1 MDDKGSQNKSENAN
15 GSSVAARALLS
26 GVQAIAR
33 LPWSLH
39 QALARLIRM
48 GAFGLGRYRKGVVHQ
63 NLKRAFPALPDT
75 RILKIQKSFERHFGE
90 VLAETLKGFAITM
103 PELRARFQ
111 VAGMEGV
118 RAQLEAG
125 RSVLIVAGH
134 YGNWEWLGHALAV
147 EAAPWPA
154 WAVYKPLSNQTADR
168 LMQQVRGHLGLRLC
182 PQPLVPRMLRR
193 LQRTPGLAYFV
204 ADQTPIDLV
213 HAHWLSFLDQDT
225 PFFHG
230 VDKIARTTGFPV
242 YYARVEKEGWAR
254 YSLTLEPLVP
264 EPRTRPEG
272 AITLAFARRLEAQ
285 IRERPEYWL
294 WTHRRWKRSHLKP
307 KDAIVVDGEEVQ

>member
-1 MDDKGSQNKSENAN
+1 MNDKGSQNKAEKTNA
-15 GSSVAARALLS
+15 SSVAARALLF

-33 LPWSLH
+33 LPWSWH
-39 QALARLIRM
+39 RVLARLIRLT
-48 GAFGLGRYRKGVVHQ
+48 AFALGRYRKEVVYQ
-63 NLKRAFPALPDT
+63 NLKRAFPTWPDT
-75 RILKIQKSFERHFGE
+75 RIEETQKRFERHFGE
-90 VLAETLKGFAITM
+90 VLAETLKGFAITV
-103 PELRARFQ
+103 PELRTRFR
-111 VAGMEGV
+111 VTGMEHV
-118 RAQLEAG
+118 KARLEAG

-134 YGNWEWLGHALAV
+134 YGNWEWLAHALAV

-154 WAVYKPLSNQTADR
+154 WAVYKPLSNQSADR

-182 PQPLVPRMLRR
+182 PQPLVPRMLRQ

-204 ADQTPIDLV
+204 ADQTPIDLA
-213 HAHWLSFLDQDT
+213 HAHWLSFLNQDT

-230 VDKIARTTGFPV
+230 LDKIARTTGFPV
-242 YYARVEKEGWAR
+242 YYAHVDKEGWAR
-254 YSLTLEPLVP
+254 YTLTLEPLVP
-264 EPRTRPEG
+264 EPRTCPEG

-307 KDAIVVDGEEVQ
+307 EGAIVVDGKEAQ